1 MTTSI
6 LSSPFL
12 AWTRT
17 KHSTPVRRLQ
27 QSNWTRFG
35 TFHAT
40 CTHNALCLL
49 LFTYAGHHNNSFAKS
64 CFNQTVIWSWPKF
77 DTLDHST
84 NAISL
89 FWTSFFSFLR
99 PELHFVAPES
109 ARKNNRTVGRMHR
122 IWPDLEAPGTTPRTP
137 KSLPVTARSSQKGT
151 HKWPSNSLKKSTNRA
166 PPALFSVN
174 LLCYGLGALS
184 KKRLRRN
191 K

>member
-1 MTTSI
+1 MNPRGRLRLRRRQRRRARSKI
-6 LSSPFL
+6 RFSSPIL
-12 AWTRT
+12 TCTHA
-17 KHSTPVRRLQ
+17 KHSTPVRSFQ

-49 LFTYAGHHNNSFAKS
+49 LFTCAGHHNNSFAKS

-99 PELHFVAPES
+99 LEFHFVAPES
-109 ARKNNRTVGRMHR
+109 GWKKKSYGRMDER
-122 IWPDLEAPGTTPRTP
+122 TEFGLIWR
-137 KSLPVTARSSQKGT
+137 
-151 HKWPSNSLKKSTNRA
+151 
-166 PPALFSVN
+166 
-174 LLCYGLGALS
+174 LGEP
-184 KKRLRRN
+184 LRGP
-191 K
+191 